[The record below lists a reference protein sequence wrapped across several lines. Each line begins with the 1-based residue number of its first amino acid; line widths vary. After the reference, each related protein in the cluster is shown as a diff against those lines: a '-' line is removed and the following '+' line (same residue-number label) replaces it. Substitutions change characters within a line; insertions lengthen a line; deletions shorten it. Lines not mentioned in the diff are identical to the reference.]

1 MGNRFASPSEHGSPL
16 RRELG
21 VFDATSIVVGTVI
34 GSAIFLIPSS
44 IAADIASAKAVFLI
58 WIAGGILTLFGALSL
73 AELGGIYPAAGGLYI
88 YLREAYGQL
97 PAFLYGWGLL
107 AIIHSA
113 SIAAIAVSF
122 SVYLGHS
129 LSLGETGQKT
139 LATACIGLLT
149 VVNCQGIRL
158 GKMIQNALS
167 VLKLGGIGAMSA
179 ALLAHGIKT
188 GLLGVSWRA
197 PLVVTSWAPVATSL
211 VAVLWAYE
219 GWHVVS
225 FAAGEMKRP
234 RIDLPRSLCMGTL
247 IVAAVYLVTNASY
260 YSTLTNAELRA
271 NPAVAA
277 AAIGKSF
284 GSSASQLV
292 TLLVSICIIGSLN
305 GMVITGPRVYYAM
318 AKDGLLFRSFG
329 KLNSRYDTPVF
340 GLIAQ
345 GLWAI
350 LLSWSGTYRQLFTDV
365 IFAAWLFY
373 GLTVGAVVV
382 LRKTKPALTRPFRV
396 PGFPWVPMLF
406 CAASLGIV
414 VSTIAKSP
422 SRSLL
427 GIALLATGVPLFF
440 FFRQRSTGE
449 QGQE

>member
-1 MGNRFASPSEHGSPL
+1 MNNRSESEHGPPL
-16 RRELG
+16 RRELS
-21 VFDATSIVVGTVI
+21 VLDATSIVVGTVI

-44 IAADIASAKAVFLI
+44 IAADITSAKAVSLI
-58 WIAGGILTLFGALSL
+58 WIAGGVLTLFGALSL
-73 AELGGIYPAAGGLYI
+73 AELGSIYPAAGGLYI

-122 SVYLGHS
+122 GIYLGHS
-129 LSLGETGQKT
+129 LSFAETGQKI
-139 LATACIGLLT
+139 LSTACIGLLT

-158 GKMIQNALS
+158 GKMVQNTLS

-179 ALLAHGIKT
+179 ALLMHGMKT
-188 GLLGVSWRA
+188 GLLGVNWRA
-197 PLVVTSWAPVATSL
+197 PFVVTSWAPIAASL
-211 VAVLWAYE
+211 VAVLWAFE

-234 RIDLPRSLCMGTL
+234 RIDLPRSLSMGTL

-260 YSTLTNAELRA
+260 YATLTNGELRA
-271 NPAVAA
+271 NPAVAS

-292 TLLVSICIIGSLN
+292 TLLVSICIVGSLN
-305 GMVITGPRVYYAM
+305 GLVITGPRVYYAM

-329 KLNSRYDTPVF
+329 KLNCRYGTPVF

-345 GLWAI
+345 GVWAI
-350 LLSWSGTYRQLFTDV
+350 LLSWSGTYGQLFTDV
-365 IFAAWLFY
+365 IFSAWLFY
-373 GLTVGAVVV
+373 GLTVAAVIV
-382 LRKTKPALTRPFRV
+382 LRKTKPGLARPFRV
-396 PGFPWVPMLF
+396 PAFPWVPLLF
-406 CAASLGIV
+406 CVASLGIV

-427 GIALLATGVPLFF
+427 GIALLATGVPFF
-440 FFRQRSTGE
+440 FFFKRRSAAENEPG
-449 QGQE
+449 